1 MRLRA
6 LHIFG
11 LALNVIGA
19 GIIFMFAYP
28 PDDEGRR
35 MRYVR
40 LSRLAILLVFC
51 GFFSSSSQ
59 QPTTVAELAVGNP
72 VAIANRLAQPDK
84 N

>member
-6 LHIFG
+6 LHILG

-51 GFFSSSSQ
+51 GFFLQ
-59 QPTTVAELAVGNP
+59 L
-72 VAIANRLAQPDK
+72 IAAAYDGR
-84 N
+84 

>member
-1 MRLRA
+1 MVVSGTLARARTRRKKARDMRLRA
-6 LHIFG
+6 LHILG

-51 GFFSSSSQ
+51 GFFLQ
-59 QPTTVAELAVGNP
+59 L
-72 VAIANRLAQPDK
+72 IAATYDGR
-84 N
+84 

>member
-1 MRLRA
+1 M
-6 LHIFG
+6 G
-11 LALNVIGA
+11 LALNVLGA

-51 GFFSSSSQ
+51 GFFLQ
-59 QPTTVAELAVGNP
+59 L
-72 VAIANRLAQPDK
+72 IAATYDGR
-84 N
+84 